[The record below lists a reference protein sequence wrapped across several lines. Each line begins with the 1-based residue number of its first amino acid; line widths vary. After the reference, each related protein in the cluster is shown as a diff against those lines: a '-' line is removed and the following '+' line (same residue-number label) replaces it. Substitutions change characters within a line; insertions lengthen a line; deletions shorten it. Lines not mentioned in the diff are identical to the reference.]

1 MQLTVREAAR
11 LLRVSEKTVY
21 RWIAGRQLPAHR
33 VGDLY
38 RFNRAEL
45 LEWAMANRVNASAE
59 LFGEPAEPGG
69 ALPGL
74 HEALEA
80 GGISY
85 RLEGGDRDAVLR
97 SLVRTLRLPEG
108 VDAELVYEVL
118 RARELLGSTSV
129 GDGVAIPHPRHPL
142 VLQVTRPSV
151 TLCFLET
158 PIDYGALDGKPV
170 SALFAILSP
179 TVRTHLHLL
188 AHLAFALHQPGFRAA
203 VAGQGSRQEILREAA
218 RADGQARVP
227 REGAEAPR

>member
-21 RWIAGRQLPAHR
+21 RWIAGRKLPAHR

-45 LEWAMANRVNASAE
+45 LEWAMANRVNASPE
-59 LFGEPAEPGG
+59 LFGEPAEAGVP
-69 ALPGL
+69 LPGL
-74 HEALEA
+74 AEALEA
-80 GGISY
+80 GGIFY

-97 SLVRTLRLPEG
+97 ALVRTLRLPEG
-108 VDAELVYEVL
+108 ADAELVYEVL
-118 RARELLGSTSV
+118 RARELLGSTSI

-142 VLQVTRPSV
+142 VLQVTRPTV

-179 TVRTHLHLL
+179 TVRAHLHLL
-188 AHLAFALHQPGFRAA
+188 ARLAFALHQPAFRSA
-203 VAGQGSRQEILREAA
+203 VSRQASRQEILREAA
-218 RADGQARVP
+218 RADSLARAP

>member
-1 MQLTVREAAR
+1 LQLTVREAAR

-21 RWIAGRQLPAHR
+21 RWVAKRRLPAHR

-45 LEWAMANRVNASAE
+45 LEWATANRVNASPE
-59 LFGEPAEPGG
+59 LSGEPAEAGG

-74 HEALEA
+74 AEALDA
-80 GGISY
+80 GGIFY

-108 VDAELVYEVL
+108 VDAAEVYEVL

-142 VLQVTRPSV
+142 VLQVTRPTV

-158 PIDYGALDGKPV
+158 PIGYGALDGKPV

-179 TVRTHLHLL
+179 TVRAHLHLL
-188 AHLAFALHQPGFRAA
+188 SHLAFALHQPGFRAA
-203 VAGQGSRQEILREAA
+203 VARQGSRQEILREAERADALA
-218 RADGQARVP
+218 RAA
-227 REGAEAPR
+227 REGAEGVP